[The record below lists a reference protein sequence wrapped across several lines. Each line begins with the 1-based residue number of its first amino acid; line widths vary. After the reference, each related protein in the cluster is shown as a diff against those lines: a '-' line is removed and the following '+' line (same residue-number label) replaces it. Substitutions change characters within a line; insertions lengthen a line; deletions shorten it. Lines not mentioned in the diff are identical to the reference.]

1 MCETRV
7 ALHCCGFCW
16 VAFCAPLHF
25 ASIDFM
31 CVFFSSLPPWANRKK
46 KCCCLSVPHQEVLF
60 VFFILRLA
68 DTPGNKEGES
78 KMCEGGWQQRSP
90 LGHQHFKSLL
100 RVEKDW
106 REWDTSHEYS
116 GRGNGTT
123 PDLSEVT
130 CIHALLRQVS
140 YSFNGLYGFN
150 HLPFSRTDKKE
161 KIRRRRQRRRK
172 WLFWMIMILGW
183 MTFICIYEKKEK
195 VLHGIHYCFG
205 AVFLVVIPSN

>member
-31 CVFFSSLPPWANRKK
+31 CVFFVLHEFATLSQQKKSVVVYLFHTKRFSLFSLFYAWPTLPEIRKANP
-46 KCCCLSVPHQEVLF
+46 KCVKGVGNSVLH
-60 VFFILRLA
+60 LA
-68 DTPGNKEGES
+68 INIS
-78 KMCEGGWQQRSP
+78 RV
-90 LGHQHFKSLL
+90 L

-161 KIRRRRQRRRK
+161 KIRRQRRRK

-183 MTFICIYEKKEK
+183 MTFICIYEKRKSFTWNS
-195 VLHGIHYCFG
+195 LLFRCGFPRCYSF
-205 AVFLVVIPSN
+205 